1 MAHEAE
7 PSPTFLVPD
16 DRMALLVRNG
26 LSLGLF
32 PPGLHHLPSGR
43 VEARLVKPASADR
56 SLLFID
62 GELVAV
68 RETAGEAGPAIHAW
82 EGGIPENPWRR
93 FREDRPK
100 DRPRTRG
107 AGWLESSP
115 LSILSLSARS
125 R

>member
-1 MAHEAE
+1 MAHDAE
-7 PSPTFLVPD
+7 PIFLVPD

-26 LSLGLF
+26 LSLGLH
-32 PPGLHHLPSGR
+32 PPGSHHLPTGR
-43 VEARLVKPASADR
+43 VEVRLVKPGGVDR

-68 RETAGEAGPAIHAW
+68 REAAGEAGPAIHAW

-93 FREDRPK
+93 SHEDGPK
-100 DRPRTRG
+100 SRRS
-107 AGWLESSP
+107 GWLESSP
-115 LSILSLSARS
+115 LSILPLPARS